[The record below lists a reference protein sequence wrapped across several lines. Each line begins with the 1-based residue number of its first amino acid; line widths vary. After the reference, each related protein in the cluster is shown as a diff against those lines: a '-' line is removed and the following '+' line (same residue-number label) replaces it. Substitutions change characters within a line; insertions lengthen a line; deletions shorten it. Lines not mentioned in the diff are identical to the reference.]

1 MLRISKL
8 AWHIGLTLC
17 ALSASFYPNFALATD
32 TTTADKSPSKEPLG
46 VKINAAA
53 PNVMFVMGRDHNL
66 FTARLHPT
74 SRKR

>member
-46 VKINAAA
+46 VSSYARKYRSLIPCPH
-53 PNVMFVMGRDHNL
+53 PNVVFVL
-66 FTARLHPT
+66 
-74 SRKR
+74 